1 MSDHFTVGIDLLTL
15 TTFLCSSFIAEL
27 ENSLQLGDKYD
38 YSEDDSWCKDWSGN
52 LQLFQKKV
60 IANQGYANKYQG
72 ISPIKIHF
80 YEWAAKNPSETLHS
94 LRGLELLLTY
104 VCHTKGCPEMA
115 QRILAHAIQKP
126 AIDTNQRL
134 DFILNGIRR
143 TTYDP
148 IVLEQDGWTTK
159 KAETPEGPM
168 GGANLIGTR
177 VIWQGHEA
185 IVCAFTL
192 DETWGSL
199 WKAIWVEDLET
210 FDMEADELSKA
221 LTKYEKKQARLQK
234 KSTTVIAGA
243 TRKQAT
249 ARFLVDGIEHGIVLA
264 LPSKGNTKGQ
274 LWPAR
279 VMHVSEIGGSSGS
292 VSLLTLGCTL
302 SVQVCCLLTLH
313 LRFTL

>member
-1 MSDHFTVGIDLLTL
+1 M
-15 TTFLCSSFIAEL
+15 
-27 ENSLQLGDKYD
+27 
-38 YSEDDSWCKDWSGN
+38 
-52 LQLFQKKV
+52 
-60 IANQGYANKYQG
+60 
-72 ISPIKIHF
+72 
-80 YEWAAKNPSETLHS
+80 AKNQSETNG

-104 VCHTKGCPEMA
+104 VSHTKGCPEMA
-115 QRILAHAIQKP
+115 QRILAHSIGKP
-126 AIDTNQRL
+126 AVDSKQRL
-134 DFILNGIRR
+134 DFILDAIRR

-148 IVLEQDGWTTK
+148 IVLEQDGWVTK
-159 KAETPEGPM
+159 KAESPEGAM
-168 GGANLIGTR
+168 GGANLIGER

-185 IVCAFTL
+185 VICAFTL

-234 KSTTVIAGA
+234 KNTTVASGA

-274 LWPAR
+274 MWPAR
-279 VMHVSEIGGSSGS
+279 VMHVSEIGGSYGG
-292 VSLLTLGCTL
+292 VSLFIFTCSLPTNIL
-302 SVQVCCLLTLH
+302 SCNSH
-313 LRFTL
+313 